1 MARRK
6 KRGAGNKVDVHRGY
20 EYWSKIASESKEAV
34 AAIAALASPSETQV
48 GGDHYKWMA
57 IQPAE
62 YAHRNGLGFLEGN
75 VVKYVTRHDRKGGK
89 DDLLKAIHCIQLL
102 IEYQYVEPSNTKTNA
117 TT

>member
-1 MARRK
+1 MAGRK
-6 KRGAGNKVDVHRGY
+6 KRGGSDKLEFYRKLQAGGELKYDPAEVRFPTAKD
-20 EYWSKIASESKEAV
+20 
-34 AAIAALASPSETQV
+34 TQV

-89 DDLLKAIHCIQLL
+89 QDLLKAIHCLQLL
-102 IEYQYVEPSNTKTNA
+102 IEYQYGEPANTKTNA